1 MDRCSDSDHAYVL
14 LAYAQFTASS
24 SSDNDIE
31 FDDELNWQRHHRDRR
46 HREATVSIWGSIKHA
61 VKRAAEKASE
71 TIGVAGGDLEDNAK
85 KQDDT
90 P

>member
-1 MDRCSDSDHAYVL
+1 M
-14 LAYAQFTASS
+14 
-24 SSDNDIE
+24 
-31 FDDELNWQRHHRDRR
+31 
-46 HREATVSIWGSIKHA
+46 SIWGSIKHA
-61 VKRAAEKASE
+61 VEKAAKAAST

>member
-1 MDRCSDSDHAYVL
+1 M
-14 LAYAQFTASS
+14 
-24 SSDNDIE
+24 
-31 FDDELNWQRHHRDRR
+31 
-46 HREATVSIWGSIKHA
+46 SIWGSIKHA